1 MAIDLTLNIAARA
14 LTVDQ
19 AALGVIGNNIAN
31 VNTPGYTRQ
40 VPVLSAASE
49 QGGGTFHLDGGVLLQ
64 SVQQILD
71 PFVAQRLL
79 AATTDAAQKNAVATQ
94 LTALVSQLDD
104 LGDSSLTTLLGNFFA
119 AASAVANQPQDTAAR
134 QGLLGAASALANELN
149 RRSALVAQLQQHVDD
164 QIVGDAT
171 QANDDLA
178 QIAQL
183 NADIARETAQGGQAN
198 GLRDQRRQVLAD
210 LAQKI
215 GITTQEDPTTG
226 EVTVASTAGP
236 VLVAGGTVVNGI
248 ATKFDPLN
256 PNPATLNGNTLHHVG
271 LETPSGTFVEVP
283 AVFASGEI
291 GGLLEVRDNN
301 LPTASQN
308 LDALASALATAVNAV
323 QTQAGAVDLNSN
335 PTTGVPLFS
344 GTTASTLAVAIT
356 DPSKIAA
363 ALSNQP
369 GDNQNALALA
379 DLATTAQPTL
389 GNRTFSGYAAS
400 ETARLGEDARQ
411 AQGLATASQGVL
423 QQVQNQRDALSGVN
437 LNEELT
443 SLLSFQHAFQASAQV
458 ISVVNSTLDELMQIV
473 S

>member
-1 MAIDLTLNIAARA
+1 MAIDLTLSIAARA

-31 VNTPGYTRQ
+31 VNTPGYSRQ

-94 LTALVSQLDD
+94 LTALVAQLDD

-119 AASAVANQPQDTAAR
+119 AASAVANQPQDLAAR
-134 QGLLGAASALANELN
+134 QGLLGAANALANEFN
-149 RRSALVAQLQQHVDD
+149 RRSALLAQLQQHADD

-248 ATKFDPLN
+248 ATQPDPSN
-256 PNPATLNGNTLHHVG
+256 PKTLSGNTLHQVV
-271 LETPSGTFVEVP
+271 LQTPSG
-283 AVFASGEI
+283 AI
-291 GGLLEVRDNN
+291 GGRLAVRDGN

-308 LDALASALATAVNAV
+308 LDTLASALATAVNAV
-323 QTQAGAVDLNSN
+323 QTQPGALDLNGQ
-335 PTTGVPLFS
+335 PTTGVPLFNGS
-344 GTTASTLAVAIT
+344 SASTLAVAIT

-379 DLATTAQPTL
+379 DLATTVQPAL
-389 GNRTFSGYAAS
+389 GSTFAGYAAS
-400 ETARLGEDARQ
+400 EAAR
-411 AQGLATASQGVL
+411 
-423 QQVQNQRDALSGVN
+423 
-437 LNEELT
+437 
-443 SLLSFQHAFQASAQV
+443 
-458 ISVVNSTLDELMQIV
+458 
-473 S
+473 

>member
-248 ATKFDPLN
+248 ATQADPSN
-256 PNPATLNGNTLHHVG
+256 PNTLGGNTLHQV
-271 LETPSGTFVEVP
+271 LLQTPSGALVDVP

-301 LPTASQN
+301 LLTASQN

-323 QTQAGAVDLNSN
+323 QTQAGAVDLNGN

>member
-1 MAIDLTLNIAARA
+1 MAIDLTLSIAARA

-31 VNTPGYTRQ
+31 VNTPGYSRQ

-94 LTALVSQLDD
+94 LTALVAQLDD

-119 AASAVANQPQDTAAR
+119 AASA
-134 QGLLGAASALANELN
+134 LANEFN
-149 RRSALVAQLQQHVDD
+149 HRSALLAQLQQHADD

-248 ATKFDPLN
+248 ATQPDPSN
-256 PNPATLNGNTLHHVG
+256 PKTLSGNTLHQVV
-271 LETPSGTFVEVP
+271 LQTPSGALVDVP

-291 GGLLEVRDNN
+291 GGLLAVRDGN

-308 LDALASALATAVNAV
+308 LDTLASALATAVNAV
-323 QTQAGAVDLNSN
+323 QTQPGALDLNGQ
-335 PTTGVPLFS
+335 PTTGVPLFNGS
-344 GTTASTLAVAIT
+344 SASTLAVAIT

-379 DLATTAQPTL
+379 DLATTVQPAL
-389 GNRTFSGYAAS
+389 GSTFAGYAAS
-400 ETARLGEDARQ
+400 EAARLGEDAQQ

-458 ISVVNSTLDELMQIV
+458 ISVVNSTLEELMQIV

>member
-248 ATKFDPLN
+248 ATQADPSN
-256 PNPATLNGNTLHHVG
+256 PNTLGGNTL
-271 LETPSGTFVEVP
+271 LQTPSGALVDVP

-301 LPTASQN
+301 LLTASQN

-323 QTQAGAVDLNSN
+323 QTQAGAVDLNGN

>member
-248 ATKFDPLN
+248 ATQADPSN
-256 PNPATLNGNTLHHVG
+256 PNTLGGNTL
-271 LETPSGTFVEVP
+271 LQTPSGALVDVP

-301 LPTASQN
+301 LLTASQN

-323 QTQAGAVDLNSN
+323 QTQAGAVDLNGN

-344 GTTASTLAVAIT
+344 GTTASTLAVA

>member
-64 SVQQILD
+64 SV
-71 PFVAQRLL
+71 QRLL

-248 ATKFDPLN
+248 ATQADPSN
-256 PNPATLNGNTLHHVG
+256 PNTLGGNTLHQV
-271 LETPSGTFVEVP
+271 LLQTPSGALVDVP

-301 LPTASQN
+301 LLTASQN

-323 QTQAGAVDLNSN
+323 QTQAGAVDLNGN

>member
-71 PFVAQRLL
+71 PF
-79 AATTDAAQKNAVATQ
+79 
-94 LTALVSQLDD
+94 VSQLDD

-248 ATKFDPLN
+248 ATQADPSN
-256 PNPATLNGNTLHHVG
+256 PNTLGGNTLHQV
-271 LETPSGTFVEVP
+271 LLQTPSGALVDVP

-301 LPTASQN
+301 LLTASQN

-323 QTQAGAVDLNSN
+323 QTQAGAVDLNGN

-369 GDNQNALALA
+369 GDNQNALAPA

-400 ETARLGEDARQ
+400 
-411 AQGLATASQGVL
+411 
-423 QQVQNQRDALSGVN
+423 
-437 LNEELT
+437 
-443 SLLSFQHAFQASAQV
+443 
-458 ISVVNSTLDELMQIV
+458 
-473 S
+473 

>member
-94 LTALVSQLDD
+94 LTALVSH

-248 ATKFDPLN
+248 ATQADPSN
-256 PNPATLNGNTLHHVG
+256 PNTLGGNTLHQV
-271 LETPSGTFVEVP
+271 LLQTPSGALVDVP

-291 GGLLEVRDNN
+291 GGL
-301 LPTASQN
+301 
-308 LDALASALATAVNAV
+308 
-323 QTQAGAVDLNSN
+323 
-335 PTTGVPLFS
+335 
-344 GTTASTLAVAIT
+344 
-356 DPSKIAA
+356 
-363 ALSNQP
+363 
-369 GDNQNALALA
+369 
-379 DLATTAQPTL
+379 
-389 GNRTFSGYAAS
+389 
-400 ETARLGEDARQ
+400 
-411 AQGLATASQGVL
+411 
-423 QQVQNQRDALSGVN
+423 
-437 LNEELT
+437 
-443 SLLSFQHAFQASAQV
+443 
-458 ISVVNSTLDELMQIV
+458 
-473 S
+473 

>member
-1 MAIDLTLNIAARA
+1 MAIDLTLSIAARA

-40 VPVLSAASE
+40 VPVLSAAAE
-49 QGGGTFHLDGGVLLQ
+49 QGGGTFHLDGGVVLQ

-71 PFVAQRLL
+71 PFLAKRLL

-94 LTALVSQLDD
+94 LTALVAQLDD
-104 LGDSSLTTLLGNFFA
+104 LGGSSLATLLGNFFA

-134 QGLLGAASALANELN
+134 QGLLGAANALANELN
-149 RRSALVAQLQQHVDD
+149 RRSALVAQLQQNADD

-171 QANDDLA
+171 QANNDLA
-178 QIAQL
+178 QIAAL
-183 NADIARETAQGGQAN
+183 NTDIARETAQGGQAN

-236 VLVAGGTVVNGI
+236 VLVAAGTVVNAI
-248 ATKFDPLN
+248 TTRADPT
-256 PNPATLNGNTLHHVG
+256 NPATLGGNTLHQA
-271 LETPSGTFVEVP
+271 LLQTPSGALVDVP

-291 GGLLEVRDNN
+291 GGLLAVRDTN
-301 LPTASQN
+301 LVTASQN
-308 LDALASALATAVNAV
+308 LDTLANALATAVN
-323 QTQAGAVDLNSN
+323 QNQLAGFDLSGN
-335 PTTGVPLFS
+335 PGVALFG
-344 GTTASTLAVAIT
+344 GTTASTLAVLIT
-356 DPSKIAA
+356 DPRQIAA
-363 ALSNQP
+363 ALSSAP

-379 DLATTAQPTL
+379 DLATTVQSTL
-389 GNRTFSGYAAS
+389 GNSTFSGYAAS
-400 ETARLGEDARQ
+400 ETARLGEDAQQ

>member
-1 MAIDLTLNIAARA
+1 MAIDLTLSIAARA

-31 VNTPGYTRQ
+31 VNTPGYSRQ

-49 QGGGTFHLDGGVLLQ
+49 QGGGSFHLDGGVLLQ

-94 LTALVSQLDD
+94 LTALVAQLDD

-119 AASAVANQPQDTAAR
+119 AASAVANQPQDLAAR
-134 QGLLGAASALANELN
+134 QGLLGAANALANEFN
-149 RRSALVAQLQQHVDD
+149 RRSALLAQLQQHADD

-183 NADIARETAQGGQAN
+183 N
-198 GLRDQRRQVLAD
+198 AD

-248 ATKFDPLN
+248 ATQPDPSN
-256 PNPATLNGNTLHHVG
+256 PKTLSGNTLHQVV
-271 LETPSGTFVEVP
+271 LQTPSGALVDVP

-291 GGLLEVRDNN
+291 GGLLAVRDGN

-308 LDALASALATAVNAV
+308 LDTLASALATAVNAV
-323 QTQAGAVDLNSN
+323 QTQPGALDLNGQ
-335 PTTGVPLFS
+335 PTTGVPLFNGS
-344 GTTASTLAVAIT
+344 SASTLAVAIT

-379 DLATTAQPTL
+379 DLATTVQPAL
-389 GNRTFSGYAAS
+389 GSTFAGYAAS
-400 ETARLGEDARQ
+400 EAARLGEDAQQ

-458 ISVVNSTLDELMQIV
+458 ISVVNSTLEELMQIV